1 MTSDMTQHAPEF
13 RLTDPEL
20 MECPYPHYR
29 RAFDNGDRVLTDPDI
44 GVAVLG
50 YKELTE
56 LTRDPRLY
64 SSELSPRPL
73 HMGISPEPIQDD
85 VLEILSELPDVQNAL
100 FGADPPAHTRHRKI
114 INQALNPRRLRLL
127 EPQVQSVCDD
137 LVARFVDNGEVD
149 FLPEFGIML
158 PLTVISDILG
168 VRHDDMMVF
177 KHWGEEMIAG
187 NSHVLD
193 NARRREVARA
203 VVDFHRYFEPLI
215 EARRRTPTEDLLSWL
230 TNAEVDGEPGLTNAE
245 LGVIVSQVLLAG
257 HETTTNLIGNAFVHL
272 CRDQALQARLR
283 ATPDDL
289 PKFVE
294 EVLRWDP
301 PIQCT
306 IRRATREAEFHG
318 HAAAPGQW
326 VVPMWGAAN
335 RDPEVFPDPEVFDI
349 DRPNVRNHLGFGHG
363 IHFCVG
369 SELARMEARIAF
381 ETLMRTTK
389 DWEIDEEHSDLTH
402 SPTFAQ
408 HGYKRILLRFTA
420 A

>member
-1 MTSDMTQHAPEF
+1 MAQVPEF

-20 MECPYPHYR
+20 MECPYPHYT
-29 RAFDNGDRVLTDPDI
+29 RAFESGERVLTDPDI
-44 GVAVLG
+44 GVTVLG
-50 YKELTE
+50 YKELIE
-56 LTRDPRLY
+56 MSRNPGVF
-64 SSELSPRPL
+64 SSELSARPL

-85 VLEILSELPDVQNAL
+85 VLEILGELPDVQNAL

-114 INQALNPRRLRLL
+114 INQALNPRRLRQL
-127 EPQVQSVCDD
+127 EPQVQDICDK
-137 LVARFVDNGEVD
+137 LVAAFVDSGEVD
-149 FLPEFGIML
+149 FLPRFAIML
-158 PLTVISDILG
+158 PLTVVSDIVG

-177 KHWGEEMIAG
+177 KYWGEEMIAG

-203 VVDFHRYFEPLI
+203 LVDFHQYFEPLI
-215 EARRRTPTEDLLSWL
+215 EARRAAPTEDLLSWL
-230 TNAEVDGEPGLTNAE
+230 THAQVDGEPGLTNPE
-245 LGVIVSQVLLAG
+245 LGVIVSQILLAG
-257 HETTTNLIGNAFVHL
+257 HETTTNLIGNALVLL
-272 CRDQALQARLR
+272 CRDEALQARLR
-283 ATPDDL
+283 ANPGDI

-306 IRRATREAEFHG
+306 MRRAAAETEFHG
-318 HAAAPGQW
+318 HTSARDQW
-326 VVPMWGAAN
+326 VVPMWGAGS

-381 ETLMRTTK
+381 ETLMRTTSH
-389 DWEIDEEHSDLTH
+389 WEIDEYRSDLTH
-402 SPTFAQ
+402 PPTFAQ
-408 HGYKRILLRFTA
+408 HGYKKIVLRFTKT
-420 A
+420 

>member
-1 MTSDMTQHAPEF
+1 MTRQRTNFS
-13 RLTDPEL
+13 LTDPEL

-44 GVAVLG
+44 GVTVLG
-50 YKELTE
+50 YRELVE
-56 LTRDPRLY
+56 LSRDPGVY

-85 VLEILSELPDVQNAL
+85 VWEILHELPDVRNAL
-100 FGADPPAHTRHRKI
+100 FGADPPAHSRHRKI

-127 EPQVQSVCDD
+127 EPQVQAICDD
-137 LVARFVDNGEVD
+137 LIAKFVDDGEVD
-149 FLPEFGIML
+149 FLPAFGIML
-158 PLTVISDILG
+158 PLTVISDIVG

-177 KHWGEEMIAG
+177 KYWGEEMIAG

-193 NARRREVARA
+193 HARRREVARA
-203 VVDFHRYFEPLI
+203 LVDFHRYFEPLI
-215 EARRRTPTEDLLSWL
+215 EARREKPTEDLLSWL
-230 TNAEVDGEPGLTNAE
+230 TNARLDGEPGLTNAE

-257 HETTTNLIGNAFVHL
+257 HETTTNLIGNALVLL
-272 CRDQALQARLR
+272 CRDPALQARLR
-283 ATPDDL
+283 AQPHDI

-306 IRRATREAEFHG
+306 MRRASRETEFHG
-318 HAAAPGQW
+318 HTSAEGQW

-335 RDPEVFPDPEVFDI
+335 RDPEVFAEPDVFDI
-349 DRPNVRNHLGFGHG
+349 DRPNARNHLGFGHG

-381 ETLMRTTK
+381 ETLLRTTT
-389 DWEIDEEHSDLTH
+389 DWEIDERRSDLTH
-402 SPTFAQ
+402 PPTFAQ
-408 HGYKRILLRFTA
+408 HGYKKILLRFA
-420 A
+420 KA